1 MRIMAALDPIAEATA
16 GRGTYKANCSSAT
29 AAVCLA
35 GQVRSFEQASFSL
48 AALAT
53 RIDASTPLPKQG
65 AAASRKRYIYKTAG
79 RRAHR
84 RQTAAASVAA
94 SSGRCPAAG
103 DL

>member
-1 MRIMAALDPIAEATA
+1 MAALDPIAEAATA

-35 GQVRSFEQASFSL
+35 GQMRSFEQASFSL
-48 AALAT
+48 AAFAEAHPRCYALTET
-53 RIDASTPLPKQG
+53 RSG
-65 AAASRKRYIYKTAG
+65 GVSKRYIYISPAAGPTADS
-79 RRAHR
+79 
-84 RQTAAASVAA
+84 AAASVAA